1 MIRRAALWLMLA
13 AMASSAF
20 AQSETPP
27 TPPATTPAT
36 PPATPLPSPPAAS
49 EPEEY
54 EEEEFSPGLRALR
67 RGEIVLFGSLPLTLF
82 FSYEVYDVYR
92 YFANDMLPVYAP
104 WPARRPDAVPYDE
117 WETYGVLLTAVSL
130 SLTLAITDYLIGK
143 ALERRAAKR
152 RSPDR

>member
-20 AQSETPP
+20 AQSEAPP
-27 TPPATTPAT
+27 TPPATT
-36 PPATPLPSPPAAS
+36 PATPLPSPPAAS

-67 RGEIVLFGSLPLTLF
+67 RGEVVLFGSFPLTLF
-82 FSYEVYDVYR
+82 FSYEVYDIYR
-92 YFANDMLPVYAP
+92 FFANDMLPQYRP
-104 WPARRPDAVPYDE
+104 WPTRPADAVDYED
-117 WETYGVLLTAVSL
+117 WETVGVLVTAVSL
-130 SLTLAITDYLIGK
+130 SLTLALTDYLIGK